1 MSPSILCS
9 ISSLAPAHDLDR
21 MEKRD
26 SNDLKMAVNLLEKP
40 GLSIRLINLLGYPIE
55 GIVQALPR
63 RIGQAIG
70 NTATKAVGTAFYA
83 ALSTMN
89 KKRHGRPFRWT
100 HRVMVFVSGAVGGFF
115 GLPGL
120 IGELP
125 ISTGLM
131 LRSIADIA
139 RSEGEELSSID
150 THLACITVFAL
161 GGRSRKDNA
170 ADTTYYVVRAA
181 VTRTLSEAAE
191 FITQRGIMEEGA
203 PIAIRVMANLAS
215 RFGVIVTDK
224 IAAEMVPILGALGGA
239 SINLLFIN
247 HFQAT
252 ARGHFIVRRL
262 ERKYGG
268 EFVKKEYEKML
279 GELRDG
285 VK

>member
-1 MSPSILCS
+1 MEYFEPNPRTL
-9 ISSLAPAHDLDR
+9 PRLDR

-26 SNDLKMAVNLLEKP
+26 SKDLRLAVNLLEKP

-55 GIVQALPR
+55 GVIQALPK

-70 NTATKAVGTAFYA
+70 NTATKAVGTAFYV
-83 ALSTMN
+83 ALSTMD

-120 IGELP
+120 IVELP
-125 ISTGLM
+125 VSTALM

-139 RSEGEELSSID
+139 RSESEELSSMD

-161 GGRSRKDNA
+161 GGRSRSDNA
-170 ADTTYYVVRAA
+170 ADTTYYLARAA

-224 IAAEMVPILGALGGA
+224 IAAQMVPILGALGGA

-247 HFQAT
+247 HFQAV

-268 EFVKKEYEKML
+268 EFVKKEYEKVM
-279 GELRDG
+279 GKFKEGRG
-285 VK
+285 AA

>member
-1 MSPSILCS
+1 
-9 ISSLAPAHDLDR
+9 

-26 SNDLKMAVNLLEKP
+26 SKDLRLAVNLLEKP

-55 GIVQALPR
+55 GVIQALPK

-70 NTATKAVGTAFYA
+70 NTATKAVGTAFYV
-83 ALSTMN
+83 ALSTMD

-120 IGELP
+120 IVELP
-125 ISTGLM
+125 VSTALM

-139 RSEGEELSSID
+139 RSEGEELSSMD

-161 GGRSRKDNA
+161 GGRSRSDNA
-170 ADTTYYVVRAA
+170 ADTTYYLARAA

-203 PIAIRVMANLAS
+203 PIAIRVMVNLAS

-224 IAAEMVPILGALGGA
+224 IAAQMVPILGALGGA

-247 HFQAT
+247 HFQAV

-268 EFVKKEYEKML
+268 EFVKKEYEKVM
-279 GELRDG
+279 GKFKEGRG
-285 VK
+285 AA